1 MRRAIEAATT
11 ASDTRRRLAAA
22 CTGLLLL
29 AATGLARALP
39 ADLDAGRLVRSVW
52 SARLGAPPSAGSM
65 TQTRDGY
72 LWIASGS
79 GLTRFDGV
87 HFRRLPEL
95 LPPGEAMLSPG
106 ISSLLPDPDGGLW
119 FGYQFGGVSLL
130 RDGHLRNF
138 PRPADI
144 TPSSVRQLLLD
155 RAGVLW
161 VVTPRGLWQLRA
173 GQWHAI
179 ALPDPAARAPLSLV
193 QDGQGDLWAATEAG
207 IFRRAA
213 GATTFEPV
221 ALPGVQPTGVMRGP
235 EGRAWILANG
245 ATLAGALPRP
255 GESPELVQR
264 TWKTLRP
271 ELKLYVDHEGTLWL
285 FNENNLLR
293 WPHPERPD
301 SAIVPLPANM
311 TSDVSTLFEDR
322 EGNVWIT
329 ASEGLVRLRASKL
342 TAVPF
347 APKTSFVGM
356 SAGTS
361 GELWATT
368 SPTGLQRITDKP
380 VPVHV
385 PDPRGRADLTFVHRD
400 DRGRVWFGGMEGL
413 WCLENGR
420 FRELPLPPGVGRS
433 NGGLVSDV
441 PSSFLS
447 DAAGA
452 QWLAVPRRP
461 VYRYANGHWEQ
472 PAGLP
477 DLPLMTMANDDAGHV
492 WLAYADN
499 RLLRIDSAAPSNIT
513 EIHGLAVGNLM
524 ALSPRGDRLW
534 IGGDAGIAML
544 DGQGLHTFAAK
555 TRGVLS
561 GVSGIVQARSGDLW
575 LNAVNGISQFP
586 VAEVD
591 AALRDPGH
599 LMTSARY
606 GYDDGMTG
614 EPPMMRPLPTLVEG
628 SDGRLWFSASN
639 GMAVLDPTHI
649 AHNTVVPPVVIED
662 VQSQGKSHAATQ
674 GLTLPVHTTELRIAY
689 TALSL
694 GIPERVAFRYRL
706 QGVDADWQ
714 EAGNRREA
722 FYTQLSPGD
731 YVFEVRASNDDGV
744 WNDEGA
750 RLRFRI
756 EPAFWQT
763 PWFAALCVAVA
774 IASLWAWHRLR
785 LRQAAARLQNRL
797 DARLAERERIARE
810 LHDTLMQGFHGL
822 MLRFQTATERIPREL
837 AARGLMDAALD
848 RADAVLVEGRH
859 RLLDLRREEQPELGP
874 ALAEAG
880 EALALHRS
888 TRFELVETGTARALR
903 PEIGDAFLRIGTE
916 ALANAFK
923 HAQASRIDVELSH
936 GDDQLR
942 LRVRDDGAG
951 MDAAVLAAGGRPGHW
966 GLTGMRERAAQ
977 IGAALTLVSRPGAGT
992 ELELRLSAAR
1002 AWRPAP
1008 APTRRGLRFP
1018 RGRARELE
1026 T

>member
-1 MRRAIEAATT
+1 MRSETG
-11 ASDTRRRLAAA
+11 SVTRRSDRGRRPRTACAALV
-22 CTGLLLL
+22 LLLQ
-29 AATGLARALP
+29 AGEAWALP
-39 ADLDAGRLVRSVW
+39 ADLEPGQLVRSVW

-65 TQTRDGY
+65 TQTTDGY

-87 HFRRLPEL
+87 RFRKLPEL

-106 ISSLLPDPDGGLW
+106 ISSLLPDPAGGLW

-138 PRPADI
+138 PRRPDMTPA
-144 TPSSVRQLLLD
+144 SVKQLLLD

-161 VVTPRGLWQLRA
+161 AVTPRGLWQLRD
-173 GQWHAI
+173 GQWTAVT
-179 ALPDPAARAPLSLV
+179 LPAPPANTPPSLV
-193 QDGQGDLWAATEAG
+193 EDRQGDLWLVTEAG
-207 IFRRAA
+207 MFRRAA
-213 GATTFEPV
+213 GTTAFEHV
-221 ALPGVQPTGVMRGP
+221 EFPGVHPTSVLLGP
-235 EGRAWILANG
+235 EGRAWVLANG
-245 ATLAGALPRP
+245 ATLAGPLPRP
-255 GESPELVQR
+255 GEAPELVQHG
-264 TWKTLRP
+264 WKKLQRELR
-271 ELKLYVDHEGTLWL
+271 LYFDRVGTLWL
-285 FNENNLLR
+285 YDENNLLR
-293 WPHPERPD
+293 WPHPERAD
-301 SAIVPLPANM
+301 SAIETLPASM

-342 TAVPF
+342 TAVPL

-356 SAGTS
+356 SAGAQ

-368 SPTGLQRITDKP
+368 WPTGLQRIADKP
-380 VPVHV
+380 VPIHV

-400 DRGRVWFGGMEGL
+400 GRGRVWFGGMDGI

-420 FRELPLPPGVGRS
+420 FRELPLPAGVGRN
-433 NGGLVSDV
+433 NGGLVTDV
-441 PSSFLS
+441 PSSFVS

-452 QWLAVPRRP
+452 LWLGVPRHP
-461 VYRYANGHWEQ
+461 VYRYANGRWEQ

-477 DLPLMTMANDDAGHV
+477 DLPLLTMATDAAGHV

-499 RLLRIDSAAPSNIT
+499 RLLRIDSAAPSVVA
-513 EIHGLAVGNLM
+513 EIHGLAIGNLM
-524 ALSPRGDRLW
+524 ALTPRGDRLW

-544 DGQGLHTFAAK
+544 DGHGLHAFAAK
-555 TRGVLS
+555 ARGALS

-591 AALRDPGH
+591 AALRDPAHPMAG
-599 LMTSARY
+599 TRY
-606 GYDDGMTG
+606 DYYDGMTG
-614 EPPMMRPLPTLVEG
+614 EPAMMRPLPTLVEG

-639 GMAVLDPTHI
+639 GMAVLDPAHI
-649 AHNTVVPPVVIED
+649 AHNGVVPPVVIED
-662 VQSQGKSHAATQ
+662 VQSQGKSHPATQ
-674 GLTLPVHTTELRIAY
+674 GLTLPEHTTELHIAY

-744 WNDEGA
+744 WNEEGA

-756 EPAFWQT
+756 EPAFYQT
-763 PWFAALCVAVA
+763 PWFAALCVAAA
-774 IASLWAWHRLR
+774 IAGLWAWHRLR
-785 LRQAAARLQNRL
+785 LRQAAARMQNRL

-822 MLRFQTATERIPREL
+822 MLRFQTATERIPKEL

-848 RADAVLVEGRH
+848 RADAVLIEGRH
-859 RLLDLRREEQPELGP
+859 RLLDLRREEQPALGA

-888 TRFELVETGTARALR
+888 TRFALVETGTARALR
-903 PEIGDAFLRIGTE
+903 PDVGDAFLRIGTE

-923 HAQASRIDVELSH
+923 HAKASRIDVELRH

-942 LRVRDDGAG
+942 LVVRDDGAG
-951 MDAAVLAAGGRPGHW
+951 MDAAVLAAGRRPGHW
-966 GLTGMRERAAQ
+966 GLTGMRERAGE
-977 IGAALTLVSRPGAGT
+977 IGANLSLRSRPGAGT
-992 ELELRLSAAR
+992 ELELRLPAAR
-1002 AWRPAP
+1002 AYRPGP
-1008 APTRRGLRFP
+1008 QKPGRGLRFL
-1018 RGRARELE
+1018 RSRAREFE
-1026 T
+1026 A